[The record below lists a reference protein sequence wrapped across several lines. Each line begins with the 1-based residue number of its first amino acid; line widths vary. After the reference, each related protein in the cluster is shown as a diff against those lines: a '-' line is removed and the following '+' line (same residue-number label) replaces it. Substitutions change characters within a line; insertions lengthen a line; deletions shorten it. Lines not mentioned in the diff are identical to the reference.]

1 MYLSL
6 QEVDPDVMN
15 LEDLSFHDN
24 ESAEHDVS
32 FTRRDTFF
40 GTSSHPEPEYVNALM
55 NASADGESLTVADL
69 VKHRL
74 TRFNHS
80 LEHNP
85 DLTFWGGQLLSCCIE
100 TYLIANVFGR
110 NGKISI
116 QDARAFLGEERIPA
130 DYVRPDSLVSGFS
143 GVLDTRI
150 VPIMAKWEW
159 TYWFNN
165 PVNSKNPLQPF
176 HKLPADPREFEL
188 VQVPSNEIDKHMI
201 IGNESNMDA
210 RVPKQ
215 WHGLW
220 YTCGNPSADEC
231 ISMANGTWVESENAY
246 YLPVYQEKIWGWDDT
261 KKGRDLYAQTRF
273 VATNYKMTFD
283 SESGIGRFNPVMK
296 LGTEKTHLT
305 IELSD
310 FWGKFVAEPTENPNI
325 FLRKTSFFGRDPAVY
340 RLIRIVNGDGTRTP
354 EFDSIYLKKIDN
366 PSKDG
371 DSPYLTHLTSTQL
384 LAVRKE

>member
-130 DYVRPDSLVSGFS
+130 DYARPDSLVSGFS